1 MSIASEITR
10 IQGQRDD
17 LRTKLVALGL
27 AESTADLEE
36 CVTAVEGISDNGA
49 VSGNISS
56 VSGQYTVPK
65 GYHNGNGKVQITT
78 TEQAKIVPGN
88 IKSGITILGVE
99 GEYTGEGV
107 TLQTKTVTPTEAA
120 QDVTADE
127 GYDGL
132 SKVTV
137 HAIPDNVTASAADVL
152 ANKVFVTAS
161 GDETAGT
168 MVNNGAV
175 AATIDGMTTTSY
187 TVPVG
192 YHSGTGTVSLTDDIE
207 TALAAIL
214 EISYERTNRNRQIIA
229 SKIQSKNSY

>member
-137 HAIPDNVTASAADVL
+137 NAIPDNYASVSNVTASAADVL

-207 TALAAIL
+207 TALAAI
-214 EISYERTNRNRQIIA
+214 
-229 SKIQSKNSY
+229 

>member
-1 MSIASEITR
+1 MSIATEITR

-27 AESTADLEE
+27 AESNADLEA
-36 CVTAVEGISDNGA
+36 CVTAVEGIADNGA
-49 VSGNISS
+49 VSGNIST
-56 VSGQYTVPK
+56 VAGQYTVPK

-107 TLQTKTVTPTEAA
+107 TLQTKTVTPTEAI
-120 QDVTADE
+120 QDITADE

-137 HAIPDNVTASAADVL
+137 NAIPDNYASVSNVTASAADVL

-161 GDETAGT
+161 CEETAGT

-192 YHSGTGTVSLTDDIE
+192 FHSGTGTVSLTDDIE
-207 TALAAIL
+207 TALAAI
-214 EISYERTNRNRQIIA
+214 
-229 SKIQSKNSY
+229 

>member
-1 MSIASEITR
+1 MSIATEITR

-17 LRTKLVALGL
+17 LRTKLVALSL
-27 AESTADLEE
+27 AESNADLEA
-36 CVTAVEGISDNGA
+36 CVTAVEGIADNGA
-49 VSGNISS
+49 VSGNIST
-56 VSGQYTVPK
+56 VAGQYTVPK

-107 TLQTKTVTPTEAA
+107 TLQTKTVTPTEVI
-120 QDVTADE
+120 QDITADE

-137 HAIPDNVTASAADVL
+137 NAIPDNYASVSNVTANAADVL

-161 GDETAGT
+161 GEETAGT

-192 YHSGTGTVSLTDDIE
+192 FHSGTGTVSLTDDIE
-207 TALAAIL
+207 TALAAI
-214 EISYERTNRNRQIIA
+214 
-229 SKIQSKNSY
+229 

>member
-78 TEQAKIVPGN
+78 TEQAKIIPGN

-99 GEYTGEGV
+99 GECTGEGV

-137 HAIPDNVTASAADVL
+137 NAIPDNYASVSNVTASAVDVL

-207 TALAAIL
+207 TALAAI
-214 EISYERTNRNRQIIA
+214 
-229 SKIQSKNSY
+229 

>member
-1 MSIASEITR
+1 MSIATEITR

-27 AESTADLEE
+27 AESNADLEA
-36 CVTAVEGISDNGA
+36 CVTAVEGIADNGA
-49 VSGNISS
+49 VSGNIST
-56 VSGQYTVPK
+56 VAGQYTVPK

-107 TLQTKTVTPTEAA
+107 TLQTKTVTPTKAI
-120 QDVTADE
+120 QDITADE

-137 HAIPDNVTASAADVL
+137 NAIPDNYASVSNVTASAADVL

-161 GDETAGT
+161 GEETAGT

-207 TALAAIL
+207 TALAAI
-214 EISYERTNRNRQIIA
+214 
-229 SKIQSKNSY
+229 